1 MDDRYLRALIRPDRV
16 HRDFYTSPE
25 LFELEMERIF
35 GRAWLFVGH
44 DSQVPNPGDF
54 VSVTVARQ
62 PLLVTRHADGS
73 VHVLMNRCAHRGA
86 QVCTEP
92 YGNATQ
98 LRCPYHGW
106 TYGLDGA
113 RLGVPYRKRY
123 ADEFLATEA
132 IRLEPIPRMAMHRG
146 FIFGS
151 FTAAGPSLDACFGP
165 MMGHLDDMVD
175 RAPDGEI
182 EIGRPFRYRFN
193 ANWKIQ
199 LENQN
204 DMYHPMF
211 THESTTDE
219 RGTQFRRQGAEED
232 QAGKVQLLGAKAGL
246 NPAWEQLQLGGY
258 PFGHTFSGAFPTD
271 RGAEGPV
278 QARYKALLER
288 RYSAERVTE
297 LLALGRHNS
306 IFYPHF
312 TLQYLTTHIR
322 VMNPIAVDCT
332 EDVIYP
338 IRLRGAPEEMWHA
351 TIRSNNNSH
360 SPSGLVMTDDME
372 VWTRCQSGLK
382 AQTGEWVHFARG
394 MGEEVRIADDTYR
407 ATGTT
412 EVCAREQQRAWLR
425 YMLEPDLG
433 TVIA

>member
-1 MDDRYLRALIRPDRV
+1 MDARELRALIRPDRV
-16 HRDFYTSPE
+16 HRDFYVNPE

-35 GRAWLFVGH
+35 GRAWLFVAH
-44 DSQVPNPGDF
+44 ESQVPNPGDF
-54 VSVTVARQ
+54 LSVTLARQ
-62 PLLVTRHADGS
+62 PLLVTRDAAGA
-73 VHVLMNRCAHRGA
+73 VHVLLNRCAHRGA

-92 YGNATQ
+92 YGHTAQ

-106 TYGLDGA
+106 TYALDGS

-123 ADEFLATEA
+123 AEEFLATEA
-132 IRLEPIPRMAMHRG
+132 MRLEPIPRMEMHRG

-151 FTAAGPSLDACFGP
+151 FAPSGPSLQTCFGP
-165 MMGHLDDMVD
+165 MMSHLDDMVD
-175 RAPDGEI
+175 RAPEGEI
-182 EIGRPFRYRFN
+182 EVGRPFRYRFN

-219 RGTQFRRQGAEED
+219 RGAQFRRQGAEQDE
-232 QAGKVQLLGAKAGL
+232 AGKVQLLGANTAL
-246 NPAWEQLQLGGY
+246 NDAWERLQLGGY
-258 PFGHTFSGAFPTD
+258 SFGHTFSGSFPVD
-271 RGAEGPV
+271 RGSDGPV
-278 QARYKALLER
+278 QARYRALLAQ
-288 RYSAERVTE
+288 RYPPQRVAE
-297 LLALGRHNS
+297 LLGPARHNS

-338 IRLRGAPEEMWHA
+338 IRLKGAPEEMWHA

-360 SPSGLVMTDDME
+360 SPAGLVMTDDME
-372 VWTRCQSGLK
+372 VWSRCQAGLR
-382 AQTGEWVHFARG
+382 AQTGSWVHFARG
-394 MGEEVRIADDTYR
+394 MEDEARVAAGTYLV
-407 ATGTT
+407 TGTT
-412 EVCAREQQRAWLR
+412 EQCAREQQRAWLR
-425 YMLEPDLG
+425 YMLEPDAAAVG
-433 TVIA
+433 A